1 MKGLLLIFSIP
12 LVASGMLLCLTWI
25 RERGTGKKT
34 NTKTLWLFLVWSVG
48 LFLFAGLLWW
58 RGGW

>member
-1 MKGLLLIFSIP
+1 MKGLLLIFSLP
-12 LVASGMLLCLTWI
+12 LLVSGALFCLTWI

-48 LFLFAGLLWW
+48 LFLFALLLWW